1 MHEYLDQLV
10 QVLLI
15 VQIIRYRWFKIDV
28 LLMNRLNLA
37 GNDKQ
42 IYDNFQILNVLDLVH
57 VDLFQVEIE
66 LIEFLLNDLIN

>member
-1 MHEYLDQLV
+1 
-10 QVLLI
+10 
-15 VQIIRYRWFKIDV
+15 
-28 LLMNRLNLA
+28 MNRLNLA